1 MKARRPLAS
10 RLVVLL
16 VVASLTAGAQ
26 LPLLADAIALSAARG
41 PGAGEVTLSW
51 SGGTAPYQ
59 VFRAALPAAVLDPPN
74 RIVTTPATTLV
85 DAPPAA
91 ASAFY
96 LVVGQGPPEIQ
107 SITPAGA
114 SFGANITVF
123 GQNFGTDRAL
133 VQVRFSYTDVPSG
146 ENLTIDQAVFAVA
159 ETRIDLAVPMATPNV
174 INQVQVIVNGVFSP
188 PVDYLVG
195 PLPPDPTPGVA
206 GNETAEFIDELD
218 GLLQQF
224 DAKLDPW
231 FVETGLLQP
240 WEVQA
245 FHDDMTE
252 MRSAVAAMRAD
263 LMARAAQDLAVTD
276 CILGAPS
283 FQDLLQRVRDARA
296 ALHGSPLGSIM
307 CEGRDVRDVV
317 RDIVDVL
324 NVIDEILSTV
334 QTALNVACGLSTI
347 AAIFTLGAA
356 SPLAAAICTAAAMVE
371 TIIGPI
377 LDAIRA
383 ASTAMDAIA
392 SAAPVDPV
400 SGSLAAAVQHPLW
413 GGEPPVVY
421 VQGSIPVEATLSQDF
436 HNAACSPAGC
446 TRSFEIEIYF
456 IPIEIDITI
465 PHITVDDL
473 PMTCAVDAAGSP
485 AFTDLGS
492 VNDGATCRFTGADA
506 FGPSWDRGLR
516 AVRLQSSC
524 GDETLGP
531 VVRSYRLVSGPRLF
545 SVTPGTAQ
553 LRDTIELFGEFMPPN
568 AAGALAKAEAPFGDI
583 TQQMSSTAADH
594 YTLRVPDTDNLAGT
608 VGLRVQ
614 GRDADQVLP
623 FDVLPPVLTMARI
636 DPGFEGEEVE
646 LHGTGFA
653 TDPARNAVTLS
664 GQPVSVVRTEPFGL
678 VFRVPAGATTGPLAL
693 TAASHL
699 SNPLPFGVRRWGAA
713 PGVALSHPDRN
724 ADNPALA
731 AHADGTVGVAWI
743 DRHASGGAL
752 RLLFTDAAPAD
763 SGFRVPIA
771 IAPTVAGTELL
782 GPPSAPQAPDVAIGP
797 DHAFHV
803 VWVDTAGAVRCASFA
818 KGSSPATSVVA
829 IAPIAG
835 TALRDP
841 AVAVMADGSVHVAAT
856 RIPTDG
862 GIENTL
868 LHARSTDGGASF
880 GAPAAFGAPGSGTT
894 SDELHKGEV
903 DLTFAGGRL
912 WRAFTQFASYVDLE
926 HGETLQREVFTQSS
940 TDGVTWTV
948 PQGAGGG
955 RVDVAHSGAA
965 TSSRNAPSVS
975 GDAAGAVAAWDASS
989 TTPYDPDGPTEIF
1002 ATRFIAANAEPYDAA
1017 GVGVV
1022 TPASAGQPQEVSRA
1036 ALVHHT
1042 PGGSAMTVVASVR
1055 RVPGTSPDGLPGVP
1069 RLHVRR
1075 FPLRDF
1081 ANPTLF
1087 ETTPTILGNDTAT
1100 EDAAPALDVDGS
1112 NHYHLAWLQGPE
1124 GHRVVRY
1131 QTTRAP
1137 SWPDTLPDDPP
1148 AIASPPRDVIAV
1160 NMGESYD
1167 DGEPRHHW
1175 GVLLVLALGRRYAGL
1190 PGTRP
1195 PLRGRAGHAVGR
1207 GEGRGDRRPG
1217 DRAVHGPAAVP
1228 VDRGRRHALRGVPA
1242 AGAQLLPRW
1251 SLPSGAG
1258 SDRLHAGG
1266 DLLLQ
1271 PLRAGVHRFDERAL
1285 PRLHRRRQPALR
1297 ARHRA
1302 RPGASRTD
1310 HRRLEHPALR
1320 VGPARRPPGLS
1331 RARAVQLRPGV
1342 LLLHDHRL
1350 EPRGGDDRP
1359 VGRGPRDPAAGL
1371 QARRLGD
1378 RLPLRGRR
1386 LLRSA
1391 RRRAGDRDLHD
1402 ERVDGPARRRSDR
1415 RRSDLVARR
1424 RRNRLHPRG
1433 SGGEREPDADDLAPR
1448 RPGRD
1453 AADRTGAGAGRMEF
1467 VLDARVGLEAGAAVA
1482 DVHRRWS
1489 RAGAHRARRLT
1500 ARYPFRFATP
1510 ARGSHPPRSAPGE
1523 DMP

>member
-1 MKARRPLAS
+1 
-10 RLVVLL
+10 
-16 VVASLTAGAQ
+16 
-26 LPLLADAIALSAARG
+26 
-41 PGAGEVTLSW
+41 
-51 SGGTAPYQ
+51 
-59 VFRAALPAAVLDPPN
+59 
-74 RIVTTPATTLV
+74 
-85 DAPPAA
+85 
-91 ASAFY
+91 
-96 LVVGQGPPEIQ
+96 
-107 SITPAGA
+107 
-114 SFGANITVF
+114 
-123 GQNFGTDRAL
+123 
-133 VQVRFSYTDVPSG
+133 
-146 ENLTIDQAVFAVA
+146 
-159 ETRIDLAVPMATPNV
+159 
-174 INQVQVIVNGVFSP
+174 
-188 PVDYLVG
+188 
-195 PLPPDPTPGVA
+195 
-206 GNETAEFIDELD
+206 TAEFIDELD

-263 LMARAAQDLAVTD
+263 LMVRAAQDLAVTD

-506 FGPSWDRGLR
+506 FGPAWDRGLR

-646 LHGTGFA
+646 LHGNGFA

-752 RLLFTDAAPAD
+752 RLLFTDAAPTD

-818 KGSSPATSVVA
+818 KGSSPTTSVVA

-1175 GVLLVLALGRRYAGL
+1175 GVLLVDPDYPAETRWVGVSPIANQNTQQGRPSLSADGTLVYQGHGHLYGAGL
-1190 PGTRP
+1190 ATLSGAVRVAGIDVPATEQYMARLLFPSIGDDGTLYGVFPLPEHSYYRGGLFRRAPGATDFTRVGTFYFSRFEQEYTASTSGRYLAYIDDDNQLFVRDTVLDLELP
-1195 PLRGRAGHAVGR
+1195 APITDGSSIRHFEWAPLADRLVYPAPGPCSFDPESSCYTITDWNLAAGTTVQSVEAREILHPAYKPDGSAIVYRCAGDGCCDPLAVAPETAICTTNALMVPRVAGAIDADPTWSPD
-1207 GEGRGDRRPG
+1207 GDAIAFIREDPAVSESRMLMIWRPG
-1217 DRAVHGPAAVP
+1217 DPAATPLTGPVLGLAGWSSYSMRESVWKRVP
-1228 VDRGRRHALRGVPA
+1228 
-1242 AGAQLLPRW
+1242 Q
-1251 SLPSGAG
+1251 
-1258 SDRLHAGG
+1258 
-1266 DLLLQ
+1266 
-1271 PLRAGVHRFDERAL
+1271 
-1285 PRLHRRRQPALR
+1285 
-1297 ARHRA
+1297 
-1302 RPGASRTD
+1302 
-1310 HRRLEHPALR
+1310 
-1320 VGPARRPPGLS
+1320 
-1331 RARAVQLRPGV
+1331 
-1342 LLLHDHRL
+1342 
-1350 EPRGGDDRP
+1350 
-1359 VGRGPRDPAAGL
+1359 
-1371 QARRLGD
+1371 
-1378 RLPLRGRR
+1378 
-1386 LLRSA
+1386 
-1391 RRRAGDRDLHD
+1391 
-1402 ERVDGPARRRSDR
+1402 
-1415 RRSDLVARR
+1415 
-1424 RRNRLHPRG
+1424 
-1433 SGGEREPDADDLAPR
+1433 
-1448 RPGRD
+1448 
-1453 AADRTGAGAGRMEF
+1453 
-1467 VLDARVGLEAGAAVA
+1467 
-1482 DVHRRWS
+1482 
-1489 RAGAHRARRLT
+1489 
-1500 ARYPFRFATP
+1500 
-1510 ARGSHPPRSAPGE
+1510 
-1523 DMP
+1523 